1 MRVVIKKKSWR
12 LVVRNEAGVHRVAPN
27 AKRQTE
33 AADHL
38 VDDVLP
44 LVPYR
49 QMVLSFPILLRYWM
63 QASRKLF
70 AKVHRVV
77 IREMRSHCLP

>member
-1 MRVVIKKKSWR
+1 MKVVIKRVPKK
-12 LVVRNEAGVHRVAPN
+12 LAPWALMDFTPMRDEMPSN
-27 AKRQTE
+27 ILAHLQ

-49 QMVLSFPILLRYWM
+49 QMVLNFPLRLRLRYWT
-63 QASRKLF
+63 QSNRKLF
-70 AKVHRVV
+70 AKGWVCHDR
-77 IREMRSHCLP
+77 C